1 MPRGHRGPTS
11 PARAAPTWWLPRR
24 EVLAVD
30 THFLDRTQRCY
41 PRIASRLFLN
51 PTRILSDRLQ
61 RAPEQL
67 VGERPG

>member
-1 MPRGHRGPTS
+1 VVATS
-11 PARAAPTWWLPRR
+11 PV

-30 THFLDRTQRCY
+30 THFLDRTQRRY
-41 PRIASRLFLN
+41 PRIASKPLLN

-61 RAPEQL
+61 RATEQL